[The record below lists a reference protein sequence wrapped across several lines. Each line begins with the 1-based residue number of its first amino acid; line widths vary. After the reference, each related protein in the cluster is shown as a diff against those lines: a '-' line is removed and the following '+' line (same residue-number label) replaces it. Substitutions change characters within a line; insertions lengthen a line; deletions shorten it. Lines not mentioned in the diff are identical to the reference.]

1 MARRMPRLRLLLV
14 AAAVPLLLWGL
25 LPVLSQGQGLEG
37 GIDNKRAQIDAK
49 RVGERVLTSEIT
61 SLSRQIGTL
70 QREITTL
77 ETRQV
82 RLEAALAAKREE
94 LARIQERLR
103 QERIRL
109 ARLRARLARSRTVLA
124 ARLVA
129 LYKAGEP
136 DIVTVILK
144 SDGFAQIL
152 DNTEFIQ
159 RIGEQDKRIIDAVR
173 AAKAESAATAK
184 RLDGLEARQQRVTDA
199 VAARRDEVVT
209 VKARL
214 VSRRE
219 QYAAVRESRR
229 RVLSHVRADR
239 EELEGNLQ
247 ALEAQQARIRAR
259 LAAAAAASAASA
271 RVASQAPTT
280 ASAPVRSGS
289 SGLIWPV
296 NGPIASGFG
305 MRWGRLHAGVDIAV
319 PGGTPIAAAASGTVV
334 LMGWVDGY
342 GNYTCIDHGG
352 GLSTCYGHQSA
363 FATSQGATVSQGQI
377 IGYVGCTGHCFG
389 DHLHFETRV
398 NGVPVDPMGY
408 L

>member
-1 MARRMPRLRLLLV
+1 MARRMPRLRLLILV
-14 AAAVPLLLWGL
+14 AAVPLLLWGL
-25 LPVLSQGQGLEG
+25 LPVLSQGQGLQG
-37 GIDNKRAQIDAK
+37 RIDKKRAQIDAK
-49 RVGERVLTSEIT
+49 RGRERVLTTDIT
-61 SLSRQIGTL
+61 SLSRQIGAL
-70 QREITTL
+70 QSDITSL
-77 ETRQV
+77 QTRQA
-82 RLEAALAAKREE
+82 RLESDLAAKRAE

-109 ARLRARLARSRTVLA
+109 ARLRARLAQARTVLA

-144 SDGFAQIL
+144 SDGFAQML

-159 RIGEQDKRIIDAVR
+159 RIGQQDKRIIDAVR

-199 VAARRDEVVT
+199 VAARRDEVVA
-209 VKARL
+209 VKTRL
-214 VSRRE
+214 VSRQE

-229 RVLSHVRADR
+229 RILANVRSDR
-239 EELEGNLQ
+239 EELEGDLQ
-247 ALEAQQARIRAR
+247 SLEAQQARIRAR

-271 RVASQAPTT
+271 AASQAPATT
-280 ASAPVRSGS
+280 SAPVRSGS

>member
-1 MARRMPRLRLLLV
+1 MARRMPRLRLLIV
-14 AAAVPLLLWGL
+14 AAAVPLLLWGV
-25 LPVLSQGQGLEG
+25 LPVLSQGQGLQG
-37 GIDNKRAQIDAK
+37 RIDKKRAQIDAK
-49 RVGERVLTSEIT
+49 KGRERVLTSDIT
-61 SLSRQIGTL
+61 SLSHQIGAL
-70 QREITTL
+70 QSQITTL
-77 ETRQV
+77 QSRQV
-82 RLEAALAAKREE
+82 RLESDLAAKREE

-109 ARLRARLARSRTVLA
+109 AKLRARLAESRTVLA

-129 LYKAGEP
+129 LYKAGQP
-136 DIVTVILK
+136 DIVMVILK
-144 SDGFAQIL
+144 SDGFAQML
-152 DNTEFIQ
+152 ERTEFIQ

-173 AAKAESAATAK
+173 AAKAQSAATAK
-184 RLDGLEARQQRVTDA
+184 RLDGLEARQQRITAA
-199 VAARRDEVVT
+199 VAAKRDEVVA
-209 VKARL
+209 VKTQ
-214 VSRRE
+214 VISRRE

-229 RVLSHVRADR
+229 RVLSNVRADR
-239 EELEGNLQ
+239 EGLEGDLQ
-247 ALEAQQARIRAR
+247 ALEAQQEQIRAR
-259 LAAAAAASAASA
+259 LAAAAAASQAA
-271 RVASQAPTT
+271 APST
-280 ASAPVRSGS
+280 AAAQVHQGS

-319 PGGTPIAAAASGTVV
+319 PAGTPIAAAASGTVV

-352 GLSTCYGHQSA
+352 GLSTCYGHQSG
-363 FATSQGATVSQGQI
+363 FATSQGASVSQGQV

-389 DHLHFETRV
+389 DHLHFETRI

>member
-1 MARRMPRLRLLLV
+1 MARRMPRLRLLIV
-14 AAAVPLLLWGL
+14 AAAVPLLLWGV
-25 LPVLSQGQGLEG
+25 LPVLSQGQGLQG
-37 GIDNKRAQIDAK
+37 RIDKKRAQIDAK
-49 RVGERVLTSEIT
+49 KGRERVLTSDIT
-61 SLSRQIGTL
+61 SLSHQIGAL
-70 QREITTL
+70 QSQITTL
-77 ETRQV
+77 QSRQV
-82 RLEAALAAKREE
+82 RLESDLAAKREE

-109 ARLRARLARSRTVLA
+109 AKLRARLAESRTVLA

-129 LYKAGEP
+129 LYKAGQP
-136 DIVTVILK
+136 DIVMVILK
-144 SDGFAQIL
+144 SDGFAQML
-152 DNTEFIQ
+152 ERTEFIQ

-173 AAKAESAATAK
+173 AAKAQSAATAK
-184 RLDGLEARQQRVTDA
+184 RLDGLEARQQRITAA
-199 VAARRDEVVT
+199 VAAKRDEVVA
-209 VKARL
+209 VKTQ
-214 VSRRE
+214 VISRRE

-229 RVLSHVRADR
+229 RVLSNVRADR
-239 EELEGNLQ
+239 EGLEGDLQ
-247 ALEAQQARIRAR
+247 ALEAQQEQIRAR
-259 LAAAAAASAASA
+259 LAAAAAAS
-271 RVASQAPTT
+271 Q
-280 ASAPVRSGS
+280 ASAPSTAAVQVHQGS

-319 PGGTPIAAAASGTVV
+319 PAGTPIAAAASGTVV

-352 GLSTCYGHQSA
+352 GLSTCYGHQSG
-363 FATSQGATVSQGQI
+363 FATSQGASVSQGQV

-389 DHLHFETRV
+389 DHLHFETRI